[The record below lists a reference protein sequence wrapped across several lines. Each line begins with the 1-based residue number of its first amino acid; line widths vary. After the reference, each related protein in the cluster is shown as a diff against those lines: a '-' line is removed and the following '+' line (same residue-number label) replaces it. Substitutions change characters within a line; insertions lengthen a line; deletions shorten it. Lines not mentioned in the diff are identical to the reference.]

1 MELQE
6 RRPDSPGRQRLGP
19 EERRRQLIDAT
30 VAVVSRCGYQNAS
43 LTAIAREA
51 GVSKGLLWHY
61 FEDGDDLM
69 KQTVRE
75 TLVRVRHAVGESIDL
90 SAPIPQVIRAAI
102 ARAAALLETHGP
114 ELRAMQ
120 EIAQNQQLGQSELD
134 ETHDLQAAL
143 FQRGVDEGSLRP
155 IDTHT
160 FAVTYQGAV
169 DAMLAYLG
177 RHPEV
182 DRAEYATT
190 VADILLEG
198 VAVPQVN

>member
-1 MELQE
+1 MEPEE

-19 EERRRQLIDAT
+19 KERRRQLIDAT
-30 VAVVSRCGYQNAS
+30 VSVVSRCGYQNAS
-43 LTAIAREA
+43 FTAIAREA

-69 KQTVRE
+69 RQTVRE
-75 TLVRVRHAVGESIDL
+75 TLVRVRHTVGEEIDL
-90 SAPIPQVIRAAI
+90 SAPIPEVIRAAI

-120 EIAQNQQLGQSELD
+120 EIAQNQRLGPSELD

-160 FAVTYQGAV
+160 LAVTYQGAV

-177 RHPEV
+177 GHPEV
-182 DRAEYATT
+182 DRVGYATT
-190 VADILLEG
+190 VADILLDG
-198 VAVPQVN
+198 IAVR

>member
-1 MELQE
+1 MESGE
-6 RRPDSPGRQRLGP
+6 RSPDTRGRQRLGP
-19 EERRRQLIDAT
+19 AERRRQLIDAT
-30 VAVVSRCGYQNAS
+30 ISVVARCGYQNAS

-61 FEDGDDLM
+61 FADGDDLM
-69 KQTVRE
+69 TQTARE
-75 TLVRVRHAVGESIDL
+75 TLVRVRHAVGEEIDL

-102 ARAAALLETHGP
+102 ARAAALLETHGA

-120 EIAQNQQLGQSELD
+120 EIAQNQQLGPSELD

-169 DAMLAYLG
+169 DAMLVHLG

-182 DRAEYATT
+182 DRAGYATA

-198 VAVPQVN
+198 IAFR